1 MPIEQY
7 YRGKLVSPVYTFVEF
22 PKWVTDSLGKQHLVQ
37 NPEEEAQVLIVPEN
51 KETKRGRPKNDST
64 AADNSL

>member
-1 MPIEQY
+1 MLETY

-22 PKWVTDSLGKQHLVQ
+22 PKWVKDSLGKEHLVQ
-37 NPEEEAQVLIVPEN
+37 TAEEEAQVLTVKEI

-64 AADNSL
+64 AANNTL

>member
-22 PKWVTDSLGKQHLVQ
+22 PKWVTNSLGEQHLVQ
-37 NPEEEAQVLIVPEN
+37 TPEEEAQVLIVPEI

>member
-22 PKWVTDSLGKQHLVQ
+22 PKWVTDSLGEQHLVQ
-37 NPEEEAQVLIVPEN
+37 TPEEEVLIVPEI

>member
-37 NPEEEAQVLIVPEN
+37 TPEEEAQVLIVPEI